1 MSLHR
6 AEIDYDDWGG
16 VLIFGS
22 RSVEPS
28 SSIWYRSLLESPQV
42 FRIYLDEVEQ
52 WQNPPLAIEI
62 VLLAM
67 SSETDT
73 PDRARALLNK
83 SEQEGRQ
90 QDILEL
96 VSTIMVYWFPK
107 LGWEAV
113 AMMLDIQDVRLEDTR
128 AYQEIAEKQGQ
139 SVRVS
144 IVMRQL
150 TELIGNLSNV
160 TQAKIS
166 TLTLEQLEALSVAL
180 LRFKKLSDLEAWLS
194 EHR

>member
-1 MSLHR
+1 MTIYFWQDDSFSLNPFR
-6 AEIDYDDWGG
+6 KIDTY
-16 VLIFGS
+16 
-22 RSVEPS
+22 
-28 SSIWYRSLLESPQV
+28 
-42 FRIYLDEVEQ
+42 

-67 SSETDT
+67 SSETET
-73 PDRARALLNK
+73 PDRARALLDR
-83 SEQEGRQ
+83 SEQDDRR

-96 VSTIMVYWFPK
+96 ISTIMVYRFPK

-113 AMMLDIQDVRLEDTR
+113 AMMLDIQDIRLEDTR

-150 TELIGNLSNV
+150 TELIGNLSDV
-160 TQAKIS
+160 IQAKIS
-166 TLTLEQLEALSVAL
+166 TLTLEQLEELSLAL
-180 LRFKKLSDLEAWLS
+180 LQFKKLRDLEAWLS

>member
-1 MSLHR
+1 
-6 AEIDYDDWGG
+6 
-16 VLIFGS
+16 
-22 RSVEPS
+22 
-28 SSIWYRSLLESPQV
+28 
-42 FRIYLDEVEQ
+42 
-52 WQNPPLAIEI
+52 
-62 VLLAM
+62 M
-67 SSETDT
+67 SSETET
-73 PDRARALLNK
+73 PDRARGLLDK
-83 SEQEGRQ
+83 SAHEGRQ

-96 VSTIMVYWFPK
+96 ISTIMVYRFPK
-107 LGWEAV
+107 LGWESV

-150 TELIGNLSNV
+150 TELIGDLSNV

-166 TLTLEQLEALSVAL
+166 TLTLEQLEILSVAL